1 MSGLVVGSREL
12 PYTPELRGKGVHVR
26 ALTAAELRRVARV
39 ALVRPLVLYVSV
51 GVSAGLERFSTMAV
65 TPLTFGLRIGAHT
78 PSPRSGEDVDRRYRV
93 LAEEGGALLMPLPGS
108 TGDRLAAGR

>member
-39 ALVRPLVLYVSV
+39 ALVRLLVLYVSV

-78 PSPRSGEDVDRRYRV
+78 VSALGEDVDRRYRV
-93 LAEEGGALLMPLPGS
+93 LAEEGGALLTPLPGS